1 MTEERLRAVL
11 AGLVNKGELTQA
23 QAASVIAGY
32 LAEMPVGEPK
42 PTTEP
47 EPTTGPLLGRRK
59 WLGEI
64 GGYVGGAFTL
74 VAGLILLG
82 QTWSSISHLG
92 KIGILGALTAILF
105 GTGVLISGVRHGDAP
120 RRLAG
125 TLIGF
130 GAISAAGTGGVAV
143 PQHQKLLVA
152 SFTGLLVAV
161 LGYWRV
167 RSASTHTALFALYLF
182 FVGSIF
188 DALNSHAGAMAIAFF
203 LVGLSWLLLIEKK
216 VVGETLLGLSIGI
229 GTMVVA
235 GELSYGNGSQLIAY
249 LLLAATGL
257 IGFRI
262 YVKGGEWP
270 PLAGAVIA
278 TTVGVG
284 EIVGNSLGGAIGA
297 AIGLLAAGFSLLAMS
312 AWILRRRR

>member
-1 MTEERLRAVL
+1 MTEERLRSVL
-11 AGLVNKGELTQA
+11 TGLVDKGELTQA

-42 PTTEP
+42 PATER
-47 EPTTGPLLGRRK
+47 EPTIGPLLGRRK

-74 VAGLILLG
+74 VAGLIILG
-82 QTWSSISHLG
+82 RAWSSISHFG
-92 KIGILGALTAILF
+92 KIGILGALAAILF
-105 GTGVLISGVRHGDAP
+105 GTGMLISGIRHGDAP

-130 GAISAAGTGGVAV
+130 GAISAAGAGGVAV
-143 PQHQKLLVA
+143 PQHQKLLIA
-152 SFTGLLVAV
+152 SFVGSLIAA

-167 RSASTHTALFALYLF
+167 RSASTHAALFALYLF
-182 FVGSIF
+182 FVGAIF
-188 DALNSHAGAMAIAFF
+188 DALNSHDGAMAIAFF
-203 LVGLSWLLLIEKK
+203 LVGLSWVLLVEKK
-216 VVGETLLGLSIGI
+216 IIGETLLGLSIGI

-270 PLAGAVIA
+270 PLAGAVVA
-278 TTVGVG
+278 TTIGVG
-284 EIVGNSLGGAIGA
+284 EIVGSSLGGAIGA
-297 AIGLLAAGFSLLAMS
+297 AIGLLAAGLALLAMS
-312 AWILRRRR
+312 AWLLRRRR